1 MVIKCLFYCVL
12 KTNLFNTLDLTDE
25 EDATVDT
32 EDGQKTLIKRCI
44 LSAMTTLL
52 GQGWNCQEM
61 WSNII
66 VTSDKVL

>member
-1 MVIKCLFYCVL
+1 MYL
-12 KTNLFNTLDLTDE
+12 KQINTLDLTDE